1 MEPIKAFRYTC
12 IIQSIIRRGSKASKP
27 NYFWQNPDPEI
38 MKRKLVLFSFTYLRL
53 GLGYVKPL
61 GRILSQIGH
70 FSSRLTSN
78 LGADATQARQC
89 VICVELLWETKIKK
103 SQFFR
108 ISPENYLLLF
118 FIKCQ
123 TKMIFE
129 HPKCTNNS
137 RKCQL

>member
-1 MEPIKAFRYTC
+1 
-12 IIQSIIRRGSKASKP
+12 
-27 NYFWQNPDPEI
+27 

-103 SQFFR
+103 SIFQDFSR
-108 ISPENYLLLF
+108 IFLA
-118 FIKCQ
+118 FILYKVSN
-123 TKMIFE
+123 K
-129 HPKCTNNS
+129 ND
-137 RKCQL
+137 L